1 MLHNTAKSLSA
12 ALIGF
17 MLMGLTAI
25 CSAET
30 VLITGSN
37 SGIGFA
43 FAEQY
48 ASMGWKVIATH
59 RRDEAPE
66 TLKVLAQ
73 KYDTVQIERMD
84 VSSISEIDSLAKK
97 LKGVPIDVLIN
108 NAGVMVVGKLGAPG
122 VAAAQE
128 FGTLDY
134 EQFDTFMRTN
144 VMGPIKIAEAFVDN
158 VRASKDGK
166 VVNISSHAGSITPAI
181 TWFREGYWYKSSK
194 VAMNMVMKNLAYDL
208 KKDNIVVIMFHPG
221 GVRSEKLKDI
231 EFPGLMEPS
240 ESAGA
245 MVKIIDSLT
254 MADSGQFIDYK
265 GEPVPL

>member
-1 MLHNTAKSLSA
+1 MLHPAKSLTTV
-12 ALIGF
+12 LVGF
-17 MLMGLTAI
+17 LFMGITAV

-59 RRDEAPE
+59 RRAETPE
-66 TLKVLAQ
+66 TLKTLAE
-73 KYDTVQIERMD
+73 KYDTVQVERMD
-84 VSSISEIDSLAKK
+84 VSSISDIDNLAAK
-97 LKGVPIDVLIN
+97 LKGTPIDVLIN
-108 NAGVMVVGKLGAPG
+108 NAGVMIIGRLNDPEAG
-122 VAAAQE
+122 AAQQ

-134 EQFDTFMRTN
+134 EQFDTFMHTN

-166 VVNISSHAGSITPAI
+166 IVNISSHAGSITPGI
-181 TWFREGYWYKSSK
+181 SWFREGYWYKTSK
-194 VAMNMVMKNLAYDL
+194 VALNMVMKNLAYDL
-208 KKDNIVVIMFHPG
+208 KKDDIVVILFHPG
-221 GVRSEKLKDI
+221 GVRTEKLKDV

-240 ESAGA
+240 ESISS
-245 MVKIIDSLT
+245 MVKVIDKLT
-254 MADSGQFIDYK
+254 MADSGKFIDYK
-265 GEPVPL
+265 GKPVPW

>member
-1 MLHNTAKSLSA
+1 MLNNKSKSLSA

-17 MLMGLTAI
+17 LFISVTAV

-30 VLITGSN
+30 VLVTGSN

-66 TLKVLAQ
+66 TLKTLAE

-84 VSSISEIDSLAKK
+84 VSSNAEIDSLANK
-97 LKGVPIDVLIN
+97 LKGTPIDVIVN
-108 NAGVMVVGKLGAPG
+108 NAGVMVVGKLGGPG

-144 VMGPIKIAEAFVDN
+144 VMGPLKIAEAFVEN

-166 VVNISSHAGSITPAI
+166 IVNISSTAGSISPPI
-181 TWFREGYWYKSSK
+181 SPFREGYWYKTSK
-194 VAMNMVMKNLAYDL
+194 VGLNMVMKNLAVDL

-231 EFPGLMEPS
+231 KFPGLMEPS
-240 ESAGA
+240 ESVGA
-245 MVKIIDSLT
+245 MVKIINNLT
-254 MADSGQFIDYK
+254 MADSGKFIDYTGK
-265 GEPVPL
+265 PQAF